1 MEEIKMIDL
10 KIGKN
15 LQRQLDIEEWA
26 KKERSKVLMIPESRL
41 NNSSKQKK

>member
-15 LQRQLDIEEWA
+15 LQQQLDIEEWA
-26 KKERSKVLMIPESRL
+26 KKERSKILMIPKSFITNEEER
-41 NNSSKQKK
+41 K